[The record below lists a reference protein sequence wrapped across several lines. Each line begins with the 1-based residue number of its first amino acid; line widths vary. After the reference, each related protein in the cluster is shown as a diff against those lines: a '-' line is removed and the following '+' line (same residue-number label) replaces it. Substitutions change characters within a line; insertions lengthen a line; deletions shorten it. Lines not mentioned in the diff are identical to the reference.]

1 VCNSSLRTFFG
12 RRRGAEAGSAAV
24 EFAIVAPV
32 LFAFLFGIIYLG
44 KMYLD
49 TQTLQTAVES
59 AGRMIAVNSGVTQD
73 QLKTAIQNSIG
84 VIGSPTITVSYTTVT
99 VGGQSVGHLTAT
111 MTRSYVVPLVTTY
124 NMTYT
129 AETYIPPNAY
139 AGS

>member
-1 VCNSSLRTFFG
+1 MCNKSLRARFG
-12 RRRGAEAGSAAV
+12 RVRKAEAGSTAV

-32 LFAFLFGIIYLG
+32 LIGFLFVIVYVG
-44 KMYLD
+44 KMYFD

-59 AGRMIAVNSGVTQD
+59 AGRMIALNSSVTQD

-84 VIGSPTITVSYTTVT
+84 VIGSPTITVSYTTT
-99 VGGQSVGHLTAT
+99 TISGQSVGHLTAT
-111 MTRSYVVPLVTTY
+111 MTRSYTVPLVTTY

-139 AGS
+139 AGG